1 MRGKFL
7 PLVLLAALPLWS
19 RGGVQSGVIPLN
31 GFIDK
36 AVKVT
41 ASPEESLGYAFLL
54 DDTDRHEI
62 GTWSLSSNL
71 SVVVTITH
79 DDLTHE
85 TTSTATILYTLS
97 AELSENS
104 SYLTTENSQGGIVSG
119 TYSGITIYSD
129 MKLYAQL
136 APEPEADSLPLPP
149 GYYYSTLTFTVTGAT

>member
-1 MRGKFL
+1 MRGGLL
-7 PLVLLAALPLWS
+7 PLALLAALPLWS

-41 ASPEESLGYAFLL
+41 ASPEESLGYAFML
-54 DDTDRHEI
+54 DDTDRHVI

-71 SVVVTITH
+71 PVVVTITH

-85 TTSTATILYTLS
+85 TTSTATIPYTLS

>member
-79 DDLTHE
+79 DVLTHE
-85 TTSTATILYTLS
+85 TTSTATIPYTLS
-97 AELSENS
+97 AELSDSN
-104 SYLTTENSQGGIVSG
+104 LTTEESLGKIVSG

-129 MKLYAQL
+129 MKLYARL
-136 APEPEADSLPLPP
+136 EPEADSLRRLPP

>member
-41 ASPEESLGYAFLL
+41 ASPEESLGYAFML
-54 DDTDRHEI
+54 DDTDRHVI

-71 SVVVTITH
+71 PVVVTITH

-85 TTSTATILYTLS
+85 TTSTATIL
-97 AELSENS
+97 
-104 SYLTTENSQGGIVSG
+104 
-119 TYSGITIYSD
+119 
-129 MKLYAQL
+129 
-136 APEPEADSLPLPP
+136 
-149 GYYYSTLTFTVTGAT
+149 

>member
-1 MRGKFL
+1 M
-7 PLVLLAALPLWS
+7 
-19 RGGVQSGVIPLN
+19 QSGVIPLN

-41 ASPEESLGYAFLL
+41 ASPEESLGYAFML
-54 DDTDRHEI
+54 DDTDRHLI

>member
-85 TTSTATILYTLS
+85 TTSTATIPYRLS
-97 AELSENS
+97 AELSENRS
-104 SYLTTENSQGGIVSG
+104 KTTEDSLGRIVSG

>member
-1 MRGKFL
+1 MRGGLL
-7 PLVLLAALPLWS
+7 PLALLAALPLWS

-41 ASPEESLGYAFLL
+41 ASPEESLGYAFML
-54 DDTDRHEI
+54 DDTDRHLI

>member
-1 MRGKFL
+1 MRGGLL
-7 PLVLLAALPLWS
+7 PLALLAALPLWS

-71 SVVVTITH
+71 PVVVTITH

-85 TTSTATILYTLS
+85 TTSTATIPYTLS
-97 AELSENS
+97 AQLSENS
-104 SYLTTENSQGGIVSG
+104 SYPTTENSQGRIVSG

-129 MKLYAQL
+129 MKLYARL
-136 APEPEADSLPLPP
+136 EPEADSLRRLPP

>member
-1 MRGKFL
+1 MRGGLL
-7 PLVLLAALPLWS
+7 PLALLAALPLWS

-41 ASPEESLGYAFLL
+41 ASPEESLGYAFML
-54 DDTDRHEI
+54 DDTDRHLI

-85 TTSTATILYTLS
+85 TTSTATIPYTLS
-97 AELSENS
+97 AQLSENS
-104 SYLTTENSQGGIVSG
+104 SYPTTENSQGRIVSG

-129 MKLYAQL
+129 MKLYARL
-136 APEPEADSLPLPP
+136 EPEADSLRRLPP

>member
-1 MRGKFL
+1 MRGGLL
-7 PLVLLAALPLWS
+7 PLALLAALPLWS

-54 DDTDRHEI
+54 DDTDRHLI

-85 TTSTATILYTLS
+85 TTSTATIPYRLS